1 VDTNDL
7 SIVSAD
13 MDEIMTFPYP
23 NYDGNTDGIVDILDL
38 TLVSRNIMKLTQ
50 LCSTLS
56 TQIFDKRTEKSYIC
70 AFAANQSDN
79 VYIYRLRNSF
89 FFHMNKCF
97 SLSGSFGI
105 MVGDI

>member
-50 LCSTLS
+50 LRLWHSRVYSLF
-56 TQIFDKRTEKSYIC
+56 FD
-70 AFAANQSDN
+70 
-79 VYIYRLRNSF
+79 L
-89 FFHMNKCF
+89 
-97 SLSGSFGI
+97 
-105 MVGDI
+105 

>member
-1 VDTNDL
+1 MDTNDL

-56 TQIFDKRTEKSYIC
+56 KAKTIQFKSLKKSI
-70 AFAANQSDN
+70 
-79 VYIYRLRNSF
+79 
-89 FFHMNKCF
+89 
-97 SLSGSFGI
+97 
-105 MVGDI
+105 